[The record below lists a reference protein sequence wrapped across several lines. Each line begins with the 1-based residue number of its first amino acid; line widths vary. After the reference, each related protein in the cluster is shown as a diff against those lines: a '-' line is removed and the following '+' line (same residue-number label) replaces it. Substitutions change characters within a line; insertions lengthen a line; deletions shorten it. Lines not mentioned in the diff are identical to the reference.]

1 MSVRSTL
8 KRYAIEY
15 IAGKRNL
22 QDCDVPGVKWSALRR
37 TLIVNKKYF
46 EAVKQDQITKASL
59 MLEKK
64 RAESR
69 FWLET
74 GIRWPKLNDR
84 IV

>member
-1 MSVRSTL
+1 MSVRSAL

-37 TLIVNKKYF
+37 TLIANKKYF
-46 EAVKQDQITKASL
+46 ESAEQSRIAKASL
-59 MLEKK
+59 LLEKK

-74 GIRWPKLNDR
+74 GIRWPRLNDR
-84 IV
+84 AV